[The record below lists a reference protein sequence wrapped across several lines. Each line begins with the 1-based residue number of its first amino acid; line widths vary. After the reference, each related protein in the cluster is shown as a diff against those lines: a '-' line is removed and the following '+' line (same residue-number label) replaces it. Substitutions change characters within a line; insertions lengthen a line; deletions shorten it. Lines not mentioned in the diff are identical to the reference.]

1 MNLHPEGKA
10 TVDHFVV
17 NGSRIICTNT
27 YLSYVYDKLHVVN
40 GSQIAII
47 NTTRGTSTRKASVMN
62 GSQITTS
69 NTFTSLSADILRL

>member
-17 NGSRIICTNT
+17 NGSRIIYTNT

-40 GSQIAII
+40 GL
-47 NTTRGTSTRKASVMN
+47 
-62 GSQITTS
+62 QITTS
-69 NTFTSLSADILRL
+69 NTLGLVAAR